1 MTRPSSTSRRGSIA
15 RRVSLAGGL
24 GLALAL
30 GAAAALQSGVT
41 VRNANEANAE
51 RFGERAQ
58 AVADMAEAF
67 DGAARTMADKL
78 YGAFAADLAGPYA
91 LAGET
96 LTAQGQALNAQFS
109 QVDRF
114 AELTGGV
121 ATVFAAQG
129 DDFVRITTS
138 LKKEDGSR
146 AVGTPLGTQHPAYAA
161 LKAGGS
167 YVGPAQLFG
176 KPYMA
181 RYEALRDAEGR
192 VVGVLFVG
200 FDQSAYRAALRRL
213 AGEARF
219 AETGGIVIVDPKGGK
234 PEDAVFVAHPK
245 AAGAKVLETVPA
257 AAPLLAALPGAEA
270 TQRLPSPGL
279 VDADSGDTWVV
290 ARAVPSTGWVVLAE
304 VSQGHAMAA
313 TWAALRPFWLLLALV
328 AAGLAA
334 TLFLV
339 LRRWV
344 AEPLRDLAH
353 AVEAVAAGD
362 LTRHVESERD
372 DEVGELIRD
381 VEAMRLRL
389 GSTLSQ
395 VRQSAESI
403 DTASG
408 EIAAGNAD
416 LSQRTEQTAGSLQQT
431 ASSVGQLAG
440 SARHSADAASQAR
453 ELAGAAAGT
462 ARRGGE
468 VVGQVVATMDEINAS
483 SRRIGDII
491 GTIDGIA
498 FQTNILA
505 LNAAVEA
512 ARAGEQGRG
521 FAVVAGEVRS
531 LAQRAAEAA
540 REIKALIGN
549 SVEKV
554 ENGSRLVADAG
565 STMAEI
571 VASVERVSATIAE
584 ISAATAEQHGEIG
597 SINDSVATLDRMTQQ
612 NAALVEQSA
621 AASESLREQARQ
633 LSQAV
638 AAFRVNTT

>member
-1 MTRPSSTSRRGSIA
+1 MTRSTTPRRGSIA
-15 RRVSLAGGL
+15 RRISLAGGL

-30 GAAAALQSGVT
+30 GAAAALQSWIT
-41 VRNANEANAE
+41 VRNANEANVE

-78 YGAFAADLAGPYA
+78 YGAFAADLPGPYA
-91 LAGET
+91 LDGDT
-96 LTAQGQALNAQFS
+96 LTAAGQALAGEFTL
-109 QVDRF
+109 VDRF
-114 AELTGGV
+114 ASLTGGV

-129 DDFVRITTS
+129 EDFVRITTS

-181 RYEALRDAEGR
+181 RYDALRDAQGR

-200 FDQSAYRAALRRL
+200 FDQSAYRAALRKLAADARL
-213 AGEARF
+213 AG
-219 AETGGIVIVDPKGGK
+219 TGGIVVVDPKAK
-234 PEDAVFVAHPK
+234 PEDAVFVAHRE
-245 AAGAKVLETVPA
+245 AAGRKVLEAVPGA
-257 AAPLLAALPGAEA
+257 AALLAALPAAGAGE
-270 TQRLPSPGL
+270 RLPSPGL
-279 VDADSGDTWVV
+279 VDRDSGDTWVV
-290 ARAVPSTGWVVLAE
+290 ARKVPATGWVVLAE

-313 TWAALRPFWLLLALV
+313 TWAGLRPFWLLLGLVTAALG
-328 AAGLAA
+328 AS
-334 TLFLV
+334 LFVV
-339 LRRWV
+339 LRRGV
-344 AEPLRDLAH
+344 AQPLRELAH

-362 LTRHVESERD
+362 LTRHIESERD

-389 GSTLSQ
+389 GGTLAS

-483 SRRIGDII
+483 SRRIADII

-531 LAQRAAEAA
+531 LAGRAAEAA
-540 REIKALIGN
+540 REIKVLIGN

-554 ENGSRLVADAG
+554 DTGARLVADAG
-565 STMAEI
+565 TTMDEI
-571 VASVERVSATIAE
+571 VAAVERVSATIAE
-584 ISAATAEQHGEIG
+584 ISAASAEQHQDIG
-597 SINDSVATLDRMTQQ
+597 DINDAVATLDRMTQQ

-633 LSQAV
+633 LAQAI
-638 AAFRVNTT
+638 AAFRVSGS